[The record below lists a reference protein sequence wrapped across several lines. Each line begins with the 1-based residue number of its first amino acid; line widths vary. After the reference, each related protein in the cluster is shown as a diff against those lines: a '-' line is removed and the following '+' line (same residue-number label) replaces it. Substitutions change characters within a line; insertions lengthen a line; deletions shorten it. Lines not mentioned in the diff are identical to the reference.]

1 MATSDFGR
9 PKSVASVAS
18 DGCRWTVHMGNKDES
33 KVAVEVHMSEEMAEQ
48 IASRETAR
56 IKALNP
62 ERDDIPPESVG
73 SAVMNVLGLYAT
85 VGRV

>member
-1 MATSDFGR
+1 M
-9 PKSVASVAS
+9 ASVAS
-18 DGCRWTVHMGNKDES
+18 DGCWWTVHMGSKDES
-33 KVAVEVHMSEEMAEQ
+33 KVTVEVHMSEEMAEQ
-48 IASRETAR
+48 IRSRETAR

-85 VGRV
+85 VGRF